1 MKRLTSICV
10 LLLMI
15 LSFAGCDILPV
26 LKPDSGTPTQNP
38 ETLNQ
43 GVEETDPVVEPTQG
57 IVEDQV
63 FDDGSIRIDSETQ
76 YKLNLFLSNFAE
88 AQIKEYPCCD
98 YHKLKFVQD
107 HCQINGVGELD
118 YADNNVHFSKA
129 TADSILNTYVGTV
142 IVESGEYKEYSDC
155 AGSGAV
161 ITFSENSYSGVSDGA
176 KTAVYVA
183 VAERLHPEA
192 DGTYTV
198 KYRVYSLDPDFTS
211 YDYSAIYAYTLDEAI
226 YDWNLSEVYRA
237 EAVVRDYVRS
247 GGQKSYQL
255 ISLKEA

>member
-1 MKRLTSICV
+1 MKRLISICV

-15 LSFAGCDILPV
+15 LSFAGCGLLPV

-38 ETLNQ
+38 ENLNQ
-43 GVEETDPVVEPTQG
+43 GIEETDPVVEQTQD

-63 FDDGSIRIDSETQ
+63 FDDGSIRIDSQTQ

-107 HCQINGVGELD
+107 HCQINGVGDLD
-118 YADNNVHFSKA
+118 YADNYVHFSKA
-129 TADSILNTYVGTV
+129 TVDSILNTYTGVA
-142 IVESGEYKEYSDC
+142 IMENSEHNEYSDC
-155 AGSGAV
+155 TGSGAV
-161 ITFSENSYSGVSDGA
+161 ITFSENLYSSVSDGE

-183 VAERLHPEA
+183 VAERLYPEE

-198 KYRVYSLDPDFTS
+198 KYRVYALDPDFTS

-247 GGQKSYQL
+247 GGQESYQL